1 MTTLTLTRRTVR
13 NGGIGLAVGLVVGV
27 VPILG
32 LFAPLLA
39 GSVAGY
45 LERAG
50 ARAGAIAGAVA
61 GVLLAVVGSVLGVA
75 ILLANGTLPGELP
88 PGPGLGLPIGGLAI
102 AAALWL
108 VGATGGTIVA
118 ALGGA
123 FGGVLEAD
131 VRARSVRVGD
141 AAGGEPGERSRTRTI
156 LVAVG
161 SLLVGGVTFVV
172 VALGVTAALDPYVWP
187 SALLGLPA
195 GAIGG
200 VGVAVLAF
208 HLLTRRTARGRSD
221 GVQPQ

>member
-1 MTTLTLTRRTVR
+1 MGVGTPSVVSTGTVGVPSVAGTVRSVLPDRQASRSRRPGTSATEPFSRHVPTGMTTLTPTRRTVR

-27 VPILG
+27 V
-32 LFAPLLA
+32 
-39 GSVAGY
+39 
-45 LERAG
+45 
-50 ARAGAIAGAVA
+50 
-61 GVLLAVVGSVLGVA
+61 
-75 ILLANGTLPGELP
+75 
-88 PGPGLGLPIGGLAI
+88 PIGGLAI

-123 FGGVLEAD
+123 FGGVLEAG

-141 AAGGEPGERSRTRTI
+141 AAGREPGERSRTRTI
-156 LVAVG
+156 LAAVG

-208 HLLTRRTARGRSD
+208 HLLTRRTARGRSG
-221 GVQPQ
+221 GVHPQ